1 MKGRARTDYR
11 HALAQFATGVT
22 VVTTRTADGSL
33 TGLTVN
39 SFNSVSLE
47 PALILWSLS
56 LNAGA
61 LPAFRDCSH
70 YAINV
75 LAADQLDLAKR
86 FAARGV
92 DRFVGT
98 PWHAGPRDL
107 PVINGSVATLIAL
120 NRNQH
125 LEGDH
130 VIFVGEVTEF
140 DVPGGPPLV
149 FHDGRYIASATEE
162 PLPRAFRKPWR

>member
-22 VVTTRTADGSL
+22 IVTTRTADGAP

-47 PALILWSLS
+47 PPLILWSLS
-56 LNAGA
+56 LKAGSLA
-61 LPAFRDCSH
+61 AFRDCTS

-75 LAADQLDLAKR
+75 LAAHQLDIAKR
-86 FAARGV
+86 FALRGV
-92 DRFVGT
+92 DRFGGVA
-98 PWHAGPRDL
+98 WHAGPHEL
-107 PVINGSVATLIAL
+107 PIINGSVTTLIAR
-120 NRNQH
+120 NHNQH

-130 VIFVGEVTEF
+130 VIFVGEITQF
-140 DVPGGPPLV
+140 DVPGGAPLV

>member
-22 VVTTRTADGSL
+22 IVAARSADGAP

-47 PALILWSLS
+47 PPLILWSLS
-56 LNAGA
+56 LKAGSLA
-61 LPAFRDCSH
+61 AFRDCAN

-75 LAADQLDLAKR
+75 LAAHQLDVAKR
-86 FAARGV
+86 FALRGV
-92 DRFVGT
+92 DRFTGVS
-98 PWHAGPRDL
+98 WHAGPHEL
-107 PVINGSVATLIAL
+107 PLIGGSVAVLIAR
-120 NRNQH
+120 NHNQH

-130 VIFVGEVTEF
+130 VIFVGEITQF
-140 DVPGGPPLV
+140 DVPGGAPLV

>member
-1 MKGRARTDYR
+1 MKSRARTDYR
-11 HALAQFATGVT
+11 RALAQFTTGVT
-22 VVTTRTADGSL
+22 IVTTRTAEGFP

-39 SFNSVSLE
+39 SFNSVSLD
-47 PALILWSLS
+47 PPLILWSLS
-56 LNAGA
+56 LKAGA
-61 LPAFRDCSH
+61 LPAFRACSS

-75 LAADQLDLAKR
+75 LAADQLELAKR
-86 FAARGV
+86 FASRGV
-92 DRFVGT
+92 DRFAGT
-98 PWHAGPRDL
+98 EWHAGPREL
-107 PVINGSVATLIAL
+107 PVINGSVATLIAH

-130 VIFVGEVTEF
+130 IIFVGEVTEF